1 MNELISQH
9 PFSDATPK
17 AQGTKVKII
26 VAEHGKFL
34 ETVKRHAHEAI
45 AVFPYG
51 ADWEPIIQSVDA
63 FEALLTLPIRRL
75 PTHSHE
81 LT

>member
-1 MNELISQH
+1 MAKSNIPE
-9 PFSDATPK
+9 AKPK
-17 AQGTKVKII
+17 AKSTKMKII

-45 AVFPYG
+45 AVVPYG
-51 ADWEPIIQSVDA
+51 ADWEPIIQSADA

-75 PTHSHE
+75 PTQPQE
-81 LT
+81 LA